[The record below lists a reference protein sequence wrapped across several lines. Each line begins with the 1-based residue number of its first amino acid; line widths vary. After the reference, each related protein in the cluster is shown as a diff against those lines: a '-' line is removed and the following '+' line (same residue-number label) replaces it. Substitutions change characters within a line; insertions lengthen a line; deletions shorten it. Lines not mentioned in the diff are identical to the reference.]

1 MDGAELGEA
10 TFEGLSSQQKS
21 RTNARLMAAARA
33 DSAAFRE
40 ADSIKAMRADV
51 NRVGK
56 RAFQKPFD

>member
-10 TFEGLSSQQKS
+10 TFEGLSAQQKR
-21 RTNARLMAAARA
+21 RTNARLMAAAQTDA
-33 DSAAFRE
+33 AAFRE
-40 ADSIKAMRADV
+40 ADSIRALRTDL